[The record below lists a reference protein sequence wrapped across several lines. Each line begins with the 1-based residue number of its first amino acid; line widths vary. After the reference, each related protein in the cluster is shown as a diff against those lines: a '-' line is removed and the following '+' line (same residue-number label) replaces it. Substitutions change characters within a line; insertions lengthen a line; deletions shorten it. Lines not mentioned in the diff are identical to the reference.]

1 MHRPTA
7 MHLNLRDRATAAAGA
22 NAEDAEVWRWFSLL
36 MQDRRVRWCQADDR
50 WFVSVD
56 NRHVAT
62 EPSFDEA
69 IRRAKERVEQQG
81 ALKRRLR

>member
-1 MHRPTA
+1 MHRNGVAT
-7 MHLNLRDRATAAAGA
+7 LDDRALAAAGA

-69 IRRAKERVEQQG
+69 IRRAKARVQQQG
-81 ALKRRLR
+81 AMKQRLR

>member
-1 MHRPTA
+1 MHRNGIAT
-7 MHLNLRDRATAAAGA
+7 LDDRALAAAGA
-22 NAEDAEVWRWFSLL
+22 NAEDAELWRWFSLL

-69 IRRAKERVEQQG
+69 IRRAKARVQQQG
-81 ALKRRLR
+81 AMKQRLR

>member
-1 MHRPTA
+1 MLPKSQSLHGQRA
-7 MHLNLRDRATAAAGA
+7 MAAAGA
-22 NAEDAEVWRWFSLL
+22 NAEDAELWRWFSLL

-62 EPSFDEA
+62 ELSFDAA
-69 IRRAKERVEQQG
+69 IRRAKEHVRQQG
-81 ALKRRLR
+81 SMERRLR